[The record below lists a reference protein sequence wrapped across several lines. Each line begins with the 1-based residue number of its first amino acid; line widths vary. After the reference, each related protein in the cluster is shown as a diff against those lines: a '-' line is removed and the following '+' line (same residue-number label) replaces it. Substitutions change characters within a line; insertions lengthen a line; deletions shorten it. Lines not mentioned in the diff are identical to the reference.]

1 MESLDTAAEKDPTG
15 RYVRFDEIVG
25 RGAFKTVYKAFDEI
39 DGIEVAWNQ
48 VRIDGFLQS
57 PEDLEKL
64 YSEVLLLKSLRHEN
78 IIKFYNSWV
87 DDKKKTVNIITELF
101 TSGNLRQY
109 RKKHKHVNMKAI
121 KNWARQIL
129 RGLDY
134 LHSHN
139 PPIIHRDLK
148 GDNIFING
156 NHGEV
161 KIGDLG
167 LAIILKQPTA
177 RSVIGTPEFM
187 APELY
192 EEEYNELIDVYAFG
206 MCMLE
211 MVTFE
216 YPYSE
221 CKNPAQIFK
230 KVTSGIKPASLDKV
244 SDPQTKEFINKCLV
258 PVQDRLSAKEL
269 LKDSF
274 LQVENPKESTHDLL
288 QLPNHVPKSINL
300 PKSEP
305 IDIDLK
311 QHSMTTSAESNSGS
325 PLFPDMEFQTMN
337 KNNEFRL
344 RGNKTDDNSVVLT
357 LRIADSNG
365 RVRNIHFTF
374 YLDSDTALSV
384 AAEMAEQLELEN
396 HDVDFVAELIDLLI
410 TKLVPGWKPMFDY
423 SLNGEL
429 SLCGGPPTLL
439 SAKSSIA
446 SPWDSMLNGVD
457 DGLQSNGDG
466 GWADDIPGSQI
477 FDTCPSSPS
486 FAKFEDLSSHTSFA
500 SELLVKDCS
509 TKSAKV
515 MDCSNIVDGSSKG
528 SSWSAAELELQGAS
542 DVGKLNPMDYFVKNS
557 VMSLANEAAANVM
570 SLTSS
575 CSSLSLTDKDLD
587 AELEME
593 LDAIERHYQQ
603 LVEELSRMRE
613 EAVEAT
619 RKRWIAKKKLTH

>member
-1 MESLDTAAEKDPTG
+1 M
-15 RYVRFDEIVG
+15 
-25 RGAFKTVYKAFDEI
+25 
-39 DGIEVAWNQ
+39 
-48 VRIDGFLQS
+48 
-57 PEDLEKL
+57 
-64 YSEVLLLKSLRHEN
+64 
-78 IIKFYNSWV
+78 
-87 DDKKKTVNIITELF
+87 
-101 TSGNLRQY
+101 
-109 RKKHKHVNMKAI
+109 
-121 KNWARQIL
+121 
-129 RGLDY
+129 
-134 LHSHN
+134 
-139 PPIIHRDLK
+139 
-148 GDNIFING
+148 
-156 NHGEV
+156 
-161 KIGDLG
+161 
-167 LAIILKQPTA
+167 
-177 RSVIGTPEFM
+177 
-187 APELY
+187 
-192 EEEYNELIDVYAFG
+192 
-206 MCMLE
+206 
-211 MVTFE
+211 
-216 YPYSE
+216 
-221 CKNPAQIFK
+221 
-230 KVTSGIKPASLDKV
+230 
-244 SDPQTKEFINKCLV
+244 
-258 PVQDRLSAKEL
+258 
-269 LKDSF
+269 
-274 LQVENPKESTHDLL
+274 
-288 QLPNHVPKSINL
+288 
-300 PKSEP
+300 
-305 IDIDLK
+305 
-311 QHSMTTSAESNSGS
+311 
-325 PLFPDMEFQTMN
+325 
-337 KNNEFRL
+337 
-344 RGNKTDDNSVVLT
+344 
-357 LRIADSNG
+357 
-365 RVRNIHFTF
+365 RNIHFTF

-515 MDCSNIVDGSSKG
+515 MDCSNTVDGSSKG

-619 RKRWIAKKKLTH
+619 RKRWIAKKKLIH